1 MLNKNMEKIFGKFYM
16 KNKTFFLIKKWVYGE
31 MVITFDC

>member
-16 KNKTFFLIKKWVYGE
+16 KNKTFFSHLKMGLW
-31 MVITFDC
+31 